1 LRGQAVNLQKRST
14 TSQVNTMEER
24 DNTFIEKEEELDTEE
39 VIGREIDEI
48 INRK

>member
-1 LRGQAVNLQKRST
+1 
-14 TSQVNTMEER
+14 MEER